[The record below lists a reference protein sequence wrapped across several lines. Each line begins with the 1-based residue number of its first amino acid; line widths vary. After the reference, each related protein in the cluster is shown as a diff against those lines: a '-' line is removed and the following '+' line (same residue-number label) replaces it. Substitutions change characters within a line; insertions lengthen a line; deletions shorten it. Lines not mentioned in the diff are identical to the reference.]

1 MSDLDKDMFLLEVD
15 EDILRSI
22 ENERVY
28 IREGNK

>member
-15 EDILRSI
+15 EDILKSI
-22 ENERVY
+22 EEGHVC